1 MSEATLPPRIAD
13 RARRIDKELLVTLA
27 EMIRDREAI
36 TAAAAVR
43 RMPSVTQV
51 STLTRDA
58 WRAAQLAEFKAEQIR
73 GQQPIEQ
80 LSLGTDNNF
89 RKQYF
94 LGFTYFLSVAQAGNL
109 GRSARQLNVD
119 QATLS
124 HHIRNLESGLGAQLF
139 VRHSRGVTL
148 TQAGVALVT
157 DLHAVSDAPHQSLG
171 LNSASG
177 RPTIAIPL
185 ELGLHVVPPFIEA
198 LQRENPGDVVAIR
211 EGNSA
216 FLEELIVSNQAHVA
230 ILQDSP
236 KFDSLKGEPVLVE
249 EVGLV
254 TSSSLRRHTIAQHV
268 SLAEVTGRRLILPSQ
283 KYSLRRK
290 LDDAAFRYGMQLRV
304 ILEVD
309 SIPLIKS
316 LVQKGMGS
324 TVLPLMAVRE
334 ELSRGTFDF
343 QAIDH
348 PLITAT
354 YSIVEGRPENAYL
367 AKRFASVLRNI
378 ITSQVESGY
387 WPGARLIKPPVSGV
401 G

>member
-13 RARRIDKELLVTLA
+13 RARRIDKELLVTLG

-36 TAAAAVR
+36 TAAAAIR
-43 RMPSVTQV
+43 RMQSVTQI

-58 WRAAQLAEFKAEQIR
+58 WRAAQLAEHKAEQIR

-80 LSLGTDNNF
+80 LSLETNNNIK
-89 RKQYF
+89 KQDF
-94 LGFTYFLSVAQAGNL
+94 LGFTYFLSVAQAGNF
-109 GRSARQLNVD
+109 GRAARQLNVD

-148 TQAGVALVT
+148 TQAGVSLVT
-157 DLHAVSDAPHQSLG
+157 DLHAVSDTPHQSLRFS
-171 LNSASG
+171 SASG

-185 ELGLHVVPPFIEA
+185 ELGLHVIPPFIEA

-236 KFDSLKGEPVLVE
+236 KFDSLKVEPVLVE

-254 TSSSLRRHTIAQHV
+254 TSSSLGRHTIAQHV

-324 TVLPLMAVRE
+324 TVLPLIAVRE
-334 ELSRGTFDF
+334 ELSRGIFDF

-354 YSIVEGRPENAYL
+354 YSIVEGRPENAYHTR
-367 AKRFASVLRNI
+367 RFASVLRNI

-387 WPGARLIKPPVSGV
+387 WPRARLIKPTVSGV

>member
-13 RARRIDKELLVTLA
+13 RARRIDKELLVTLG

-73 GQQPIEQ
+73 GQRRVEQ
-80 LSLGTDNNF
+80 LSLETKNIF
-89 RKQYF
+89 KKQSF
-94 LGFTYFLSVAQAGNL
+94 LGFTYFLSVAQASNF

-148 TQAGVALVT
+148 TQAGISLVT
-157 DLHAVSDAPHQSLG
+157 DLHAASDAPHQSLG
-171 LNSASG
+171 ISSASR
-177 RPTIAIPL
+177 RPTVAIPL
-185 ELGLHVVPPFIEA
+185 EIGLHLVPPFIEA
-198 LQRENPGDVVAIR
+198 LQRENPGDVLAIR

-216 FLEELIVSNQAHVA
+216 FLEELIVSNQAHIA

-236 KFDSLKGEPVLVE
+236 KFDSLKVQPVLVGD
-249 EVGLV
+249 VGLV
-254 TSSSLRRHTIAQHV
+254 TSPSLRRQPVAQRVH
-268 SLAEVTGRRLILPSQ
+268 LAEVTGRRLILPSQ

-290 LDDAAFRYGMQLRV
+290 LDGAAFRYGLHLRI

-316 LVQKGMGS
+316 LVEKGSGS
-324 TVLPLMAVRE
+324 TVLPLIAVRE
-334 ELSRGTFDF
+334 EISRGTLDF

-348 PLITAT
+348 PSMTAT
-354 YSIVEGRPENAYL
+354 YSIVEGRTEGAYHPG
-367 AKRFASVLRNI
+367 RFSSLLRNI

-387 WPGARLIKPPVSGV
+387 WPGARLIKASASDIG
-401 G
+401 

>member
-1 MSEATLPPRIAD
+1 
-13 RARRIDKELLVTLA
+13 
-27 EMIRDREAI
+27 
-36 TAAAAVR
+36 
-43 RMPSVTQV
+43 
-51 STLTRDA
+51 
-58 WRAAQLAEFKAEQIR
+58 
-73 GQQPIEQ
+73 
-80 LSLGTDNNF
+80 
-89 RKQYF
+89 
-94 LGFTYFLSVAQAGNL
+94 
-109 GRSARQLNVD
+109 
-119 QATLS
+119 
-124 HHIRNLESGLGAQLF
+124 LE
-139 VRHSRGVTL
+139 
-148 TQAGVALVT
+148 
-157 DLHAVSDAPHQSLG
+157 
-171 LNSASG
+171 
-177 RPTIAIPL
+177 I
-185 ELGLHVVPPFIEA
+185 GLHVVPPFIEA

-236 KFDSLKGEPVLVE
+236 KFDSLKVEPVLVE

-254 TSSSLRRHTIAQHV
+254 TSSSLRRHPIAQRV

-290 LDDAAFRYGMQLRV
+290 LDDAVFRYGMQLRV

-324 TVLPLMAVRE
+324 TVLPLIAVRE
-334 ELSRGTFDF
+334 ESSRGTLDF

-354 YSIVEGRPENAYL
+354 YSIVEGRPENTYHV
-367 AKRFASVLRNI
+367 KRFTSILRNI

-387 WPGARLIKPPVSGV
+387 WPGARLIKPTVSSV